1 MLRFLSAKI
10 PAEVAESLFYL
21 RRSAAEERRR
31 HRGRRDLNSEDDDED
46 RDLYLDQFKRLVR
59 FSRMRIRKKSQAKP
73 QMVRLKSLHR
83 LAKRVSVAGMTTR
96 RLIKLRL
103 QKIIITKYWI
113 YGFDALVFINSIIL
127 ILILAPGGHKYHI
140 LSEQ

>member
-1 MLRFLSAKI
+1 
-10 PAEVAESLFYL
+10 
-21 RRSAAEERRR
+21 
-31 HRGRRDLNSEDDDED
+31 
-46 RDLYLDQFKRLVR
+46 
-59 FSRMRIRKKSQAKP
+59 MRIRKKSQAKP

-127 ILILAPGGHKYHI
+127 ILILAPGGHQYQQFSPNNKRGVFVYF
-140 LSEQ
+140 